1 MKKLL
6 ITGASGFLGWHVVR
20 HSPVAWRTIG
30 TWMNNSTGIHQN
42 SEAVKLDITDRD
54 AIWRTLKALNP
65 EAVFHL
71 AAASSPS
78 YCEAAPKES
87 KLLNVDATAW
97 LAEMCAERGCKF
109 LFASSEQVYDGIGG
123 PFSEESVA
131 APKNEYGR
139 QKLAAEQ
146 AVMAIGPEAVIV
158 RLAVMFGQSEEAGKN
173 FLSQWL
179 ETWRKDEPIIAFH
192 DEIRSFLSVAA
203 AAAGLFLLLE
213 KGAEGIFNF
222 GGAES
227 ISRYEFAKLAAKF
240 YDLPNANI
248 IRKSQKEVETS
259 TFRPADLT
267 LDLSKAKDIG
277 FVPLSPWK

>member
-6 ITGASGFLGWHVVR
+6 ITGASGFLGWHVVK

-30 TWMNNSTGIHQN
+30 TWMNNSAGIHRD
-42 SEAVKLDITDRD
+42 SEAVKLDIADRD
-54 AIWRTLKALNP
+54 AIWRTLKAINP
-65 EAVFHL
+65 EAVYHL

-78 YCEAAPKES
+78 YCESAPKES

-97 LAEMCAERGCKF
+97 LAEMCAERGCKL
-109 LFASSEQVYDGIGG
+109 LFASSEQVYDGFGA
-123 PFSEESVA
+123 PFSESGVA

-146 AVMAIGPEAVIV
+146 AVLAISPDTVIV

-179 ETWRKDEPIIAFH
+179 ETWRKDEPITAFH
-192 DEIRSFLSVAA
+192 DEIRSFLSGTS

-213 KGAEGIFNF
+213 KGAEGIFNL

-227 ISRYEFAKLAAKF
+227 ISRYDFAKLAAEF
-240 YDLPNANI
+240 HDLPQAKI
-248 IRKSQKEVETS
+248 IRKSQKDVETS
-259 TFRPADLT
+259 AFRPADLT

-277 FVPLSPWK
+277 FVPQSPWK